1 MTQEGLSTAGGF
13 LTTAWSISKLRKVL
27 YPSTLMKAAV
37 KVAGNEKKT
46 RENGNEDTKDPLTQN
61 SK

>member
-1 MTQEGLSTAGGF
+1 
-13 LTTAWSISKLRKVL
+13 
-27 YPSTLMKAAV
+27 MKAAV